1 METCGCGHQRARL
14 CVPRCYRE
22 RTGKSYQ
29 RFTEKVVFSLVFFLL
44 VFLSCFSTR
53 LGSHLAR
60 FLSGFGPRSFLV
72 GSGGCGDCVGL
83 KKVEKSRLV

>member
-1 METCGCGHQRARL
+1 METYGCGLQRARL

-44 VFLSCFSTR
+44 AFLSCFSTR

-60 FLSGFGPRSFLV
+60 FLSGFGPCFVSRWQRRLR
-72 GSGGCGDCVGL
+72 GL
-83 KKVEKSRLV
+83 GRVEKS